1 MIPLAKKLNC
11 SLKVEA
17 KTYNLKVHILK
28 QVHLVNLLENLLLLL
43 VLLLIPFRST
53 RSMSESNDVSA
64 VSKTLSGRGT
74 RST

>member
-1 MIPLAKKLNC
+1 MNC

-17 KTYNLKVHILK
+17 KTYNQKVLILK

-43 VLLLIPFRST
+43 VQLLIPFRST

-64 VSKTLSGRGT
+64 VSKTLSGRET